1 MQALVDF
8 MARSVVDYPD
18 DIVIREDEGESAVIY
33 ELDVHPADHEHLCD
47 GEYPLVRAMQ
57 QVLSAAS
64 GDRKAILELTAPD
77 GETVDDE
84 ETSED

>member
-8 MARSVVDYPD
+8 MARSVAEYPD
-18 DIVIREDEGESAVIY
+18 DIVIREDAGESAVIY
-33 ELDVHPADHEHLCD
+33 ELDVHPDDREYICG

-64 GDRKAILELTAPD
+64 GDRKAILELTGPD
-77 GETVDDE
+77 VEAVDDE
-84 ETSED
+84 DTSEE